1 MYTMESECGILLVLS
16 GPSGTGKGTV
26 AKNVQKRNKNVFFSI
41 SATTRKARAGEIDG
55 REYYF
60 MTREEV
66 NKLISEDGMLEYAQ
80 YCGNIYG
87 TPKKSVEQQLSLGKD
102 VLLDIEVQGC
112 AQIKEKFPECI
123 SIFLLPPSLEVL
135 KQRLMDRNTE
145 NEECINKRLKT
156 ALSELEYI
164 KNYDYLVVN
173 DNLDSC
179 VDNILSIIN
188 SEKHK
193 VSRMKNILREVVEND

>member
-1 MYTMESECGILLVLS
+1 MESENGILIVLS

-26 AKNVQKRNKNVFFSI
+26 AREIQRKNKNVFFSI
-41 SATTRKARAGEIDG
+41 SATTRKARTGEVHG

-60 MTREEV
+60 MSKEEV
-66 NKLISEDGMLEYAQ
+66 NKLIEEDGMLEYAK
-80 YCGNIYG
+80 YCENIYG
-87 TPKKSVEQQLSLGKD
+87 TPKKAVEEQLAAGHD

-112 AQIKEKFPECI
+112 AQIKEKISESI

-135 KQRLMDRNTE
+135 KQRLIDRNTE
-145 NEECINKRLKT
+145 SEECINKRMKT

-173 DNLDSC
+173 DDLDSC
-179 VDNILSIIN
+179 VENILSIIN
-188 SEKHK
+188 SERHK